1 MATTSATSSTQGSTQ
16 ALMSAAGSTT
26 GIDVNSLVTQLV
38 AADKAVPQQQLTDR
52 QTAVNTEISALAA
65 FKAAVGVFQSAVQR
79 LSAPGSFAPRAA
91 TSSIQNIV
99 TATAASTAA
108 TGSYSIEVDALAS
121 ANQLASAAYPGGAS
135 TVAGTGTLSITSGTN
150 NFSVTIGAPTNTLQ
164 DVADAI
170 NSAPG
175 NTSVQASILN
185 EAGGSHLV
193 LTASQTGAANAVQ
206 VAETDG
212 GTGLSSFVYDPN
224 GTQNLTVLQPAGD
237 AHIKVAGFDHYSPTN
252 VVSDAVSGLTL
263 NLQAAAVGTK
273 VSVTVANDN
282 STLLANAQ
290 SFVAAYNNMVTQVQ
304 QLSSYDASTQTA
316 GPLFGDA
323 VVRVTLSSIG
333 DDVTSA
339 VSGLSGTY
347 TSLASIG
354 ITSQTDG
361 TLALDQTK
369 FNAALSAA
377 PGSVAAVFSSAN
389 GVIAR
394 SSTNLDSVLQSG
406 SAIASRSQQL
416 QQNLTQIQDDQNA
429 LDARMTAL
437 QNQYTSQFTA
447 LNTLL
452 VQTQQISSYLTQAL
466 ANLPKPNATSRSSG

>member
-1 MATTSATSSTQGSTQ
+1 
-16 ALMSAAGSTT
+16 
-26 GIDVNSLVTQLV
+26 
-38 AADKAVPQQQLTDR
+38 
-52 QTAVNTEISALAA
+52 
-65 FKAAVGVFQSAVQR
+65 
-79 LSAPGSFAPRAA
+79 
-91 TSSIQNIV
+91 
-99 TATAASTAA
+99 
-108 TGSYSIEVDALAS
+108 
-121 ANQLASAAYPGGAS
+121 
-135 TVAGTGTLSITSGTN
+135 
-150 NFSVTIGAPTNTLQ
+150 
-164 DVADAI
+164 
-170 NSAPG
+170 
-175 NTSVQASILN
+175 
-185 EAGGSHLV
+185 
-193 LTASQTGAANAVQ
+193 
-206 VAETDG
+206 
-212 GTGLSSFVYDPN
+212 
-224 GTQNLTVLQPAGD
+224 
-237 AHIKVAGFDHYSPTN
+237 
-252 VVSDAVSGLTL
+252 
-263 NLQAAAVGTK
+263 
-273 VSVTVANDN
+273 
-282 STLLANAQ
+282 
-290 SFVAAYNNMVTQVQ
+290 
-304 QLSSYDASTQTA
+304 
-316 GPLFGDA
+316 
-323 VVRVTLSSIG
+323 VTLSSIG